1 MGGILVSVLLLGGLS
16 ALHATKAKFPD
27 APFTVD
33 ANSKK
38 LEAYEE
44 KIPNS
49 TVKFKMIP
57 IPGGKITVPDPS
69 NKNAPKVV
77 EVKPMWVGK
86 TEVTWDEYDI
96 YLFRLDLT
104 EEQRKA
110 GVEAKTRP
118 SKPYGAPDR
127 GFGHENYPAIGI
139 SLLSATEYCKWLS
152 LKTGKKYRLPTAA
165 EWQFF
170 AQAGEKKTYPIMG
183 DDIEKIAWYWD
194 NADDKTHDVGAKD
207 PNPWGLYDI
216 LGNAAEWCVDF
227 DNEGYIYGGAFTDK
241 RPDITPFSKK
251 KNTPDWDATD
261 PQNPKSKWWLK
272 DGPFV
277 GFRVVCDP

>member
-1 MGGILVSVLLLGGLS
+1 MGGITVGIMITQLLPLLYAS
-16 ALHATKAKFPD
+16 KRNTPD

-38 LEAYEE
+38 LEPFEE
-44 KIPNS
+44 KIPG
-49 TVKFKMIP
+49 TVVKFKMVP

-69 NKNAPKVV
+69 NKKAPKVV
-77 EVKPMWVGK
+77 EVKPIWVGK
-86 TEVTWDEYDI
+86 TEVTWDEFDI

-110 GVEAKTRP
+110 GAEAKTRP

-127 GFGHENYPAIGI
+127 GFGHEGYPAIG
-139 SLLSATEYCKWLS
+139 LSFLTVNEYCKWLS
-152 LKTGKKYRLPTAA
+152 AKTGKKYRLPTAA
-165 EWQFF
+165 EWQYF
-170 AQAGEKKTYPIMG
+170 AQAGQTKNYPLSNEELEKQ
-183 DDIEKIAWYWD
+183 AWYWD
-194 NADDKTHDVGAKD
+194 NSDDKTHEVGAKE
-207 PNPWGLYDI
+207 PNPWGLHDI
-216 LGNAAEWCVDF
+216 LGNAAEWCLDL

-277 GFRVVCDP
+277 GFRLVCEP